1 MTATPVVQSRLGTFS
16 PAAGL
21 GTLTESFRIH
31 EKARSS
37 LIDGNSRQE
46 TLEDILGKAENQ
58 DGDAILADDAANM
71 MHRRL
76 SDQMED
82 SEEEELVS
90 AYELFKGPRPPIAFK
105 PKRNS

>member
-1 MTATPVVQSRLGTFS
+1 MTATPVVQSRLGTIS

-21 GTLTESFRIH
+21 GTLTESFHIP
-31 EKARSS
+31 EKPRSS

-58 DGDAILADDAANM
+58 DGDAILADEAANM
-71 MHRRL
+71 S

-82 SEEEELVS
+82 SEEEDLVS